1 MYQAGLPALLYLTP
15 AIYPVSIV
23 PSQFR
28 WLIEM
33 NPLTVLLE
41 LVRDPIYYGRIPS
54 PQTFGIALAY
64 ALAALA
70 SGWIV
75 FRHLAP
81 RFDGRL

>member
-1 MYQAGLPALLYLTP
+1 
-15 AIYPVSIV
+15 
-23 PSQFR
+23 
-28 WLIEM
+28 M